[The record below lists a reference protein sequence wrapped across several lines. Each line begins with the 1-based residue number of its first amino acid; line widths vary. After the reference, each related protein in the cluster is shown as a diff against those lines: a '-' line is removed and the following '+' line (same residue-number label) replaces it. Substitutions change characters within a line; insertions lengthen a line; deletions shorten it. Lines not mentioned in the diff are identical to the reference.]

1 MHYLIDG
8 HNLIASLPD
17 IDLSDPDDEAKL
29 VEKLRRWTAAS
40 AKRRVTVI
48 FDAGLPA
55 GVSHG
60 LSGGPIK
67 AIFAPNNQTADDLII
82 QRIGNVT
89 NVQSYVVVTSDHAV
103 IRVAQQRRIQV
114 IRSQTFAQDMQREI
128 DQRRSSGKKRSRTA
142 ESNMSPAELDEWMAL
157 FGGEP
162 PAKPKSAAPK
172 GKKKIRPAAPLP
184 SVEDEDDEELQEWLR
199 LFGYDE

>member
-8 HNLIASLPD
+8 HNLIAGLPD

-60 LSGGPIK
+60 LSSGPIK
-67 AIFAPNNQTADDLII
+67 AIFAPNNKTADDLLI
-82 QRIGNVT
+82 QRIRNVT
-89 NVQSYVVVTSDHAV
+89 NVQGYAVVTSDHAV
-103 IRVAQQRRIQV
+103 IRVAQERRMQV
-114 IRSQTFAQDMQREI
+114 IRSQTFGLDMQREI
-128 DQRRSSGKKRSRTA
+128 DQRRSGGKKPSRTA
-142 ESNMSPAELDEWMAL
+142 ESNMSPAELDEWLEL

-162 PAKPKSAAPK
+162 PAKPKKQAPK
-172 GKKKIRPAAPLP
+172 GKKKIRPVAAPP
-184 SVEDEDDEELQEWLR
+184 PAEGDDDEELKEWLR